1 VSLLSFL
8 AGGLVP
14 GGYQMVQTPNANYFD
29 TKPAARAYNA
39 PGRILPASMRHGLAV
54 TFQAR

>member
-1 VSLLSFL
+1 
-8 AGGLVP
+8 
-14 GGYQMVQTPNANYFD
+14 MVQTPNANYFD

-39 PGRILPASMRHGLAV
+39 PGRILPASLRHGLAV